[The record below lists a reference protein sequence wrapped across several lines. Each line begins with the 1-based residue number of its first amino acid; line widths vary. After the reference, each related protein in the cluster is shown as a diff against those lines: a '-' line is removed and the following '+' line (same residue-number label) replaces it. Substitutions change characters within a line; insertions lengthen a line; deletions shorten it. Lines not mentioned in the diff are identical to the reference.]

1 MAKKSKKTISPE
13 ISENITLEA
22 PTTLKPLYVFL
33 GLAVGVFLSY
43 AMVWKNGFVWDDD
56 PYIKLNEAVKT
67 FDLNS
72 LLTGFHVGNYHP
84 LTMLTLALE
93 YLLVGESTWLYHFNN
108 LVLHTINSYLIFKI
122 LRYLDFSEFVGLI
135 TAVFFALHPLH
146 VESVA
151 WAAERKDVLYT
162 LFLLLSFFYY
172 LKVKKEEKKSF
183 YAISLAFFVLAC
195 FSKGMAVVLPAL
207 LIITDWWILKKPF
220 SVKEL
225 LDKIPY
231 FVVTLIFAYIATHA
245 QKDAGADA
253 TAVINAAYTPF
264 ERFKIVSYSFLMYWV
279 KAIFPVNLIPF
290 YPYPPKIDGS
300 IPGIFSLAALGF
312 ILFAIAAFLL
322 GRKNKL
328 IWWAVS
334 FFVIAISTVIQIL
347 PVGSAIFAD
356 RYFYLSSI
364 GPLFL
369 FALGLDYLKKKSSMF
384 QGFGYLIALIFAA
397 ITFFQTTHW
406 KNLYTLF
413 KPAEESYPEDAMVLS
428 NLGWYYL
435 GINDFPM
442 SKQYLQRA
450 DNNGFKNA
458 DVCRTLGSMFVDEQ
472 NYPEALKYIEKSREF
487 LPISPRTE
495 WLTALAMLR
504 TGQFEK
510 ALPYSEKAIEQN
522 PTDFDFLT
530 THAQILTELKMYD
543 KAEAANKEIIRL
555 YPDKYDTRLNL
566 AFLERLR
573 GNLQKEISMLDK
585 LISLAPSY
593 LPAYRNIGVSLSELG
608 ENDKAVEYWQR
619 AIVYDTTGD
628 YEYNIGINYANR
640 GKIEV
645 AKEYYIKAAK
655 KGKPEAIQILKNN
668 GVSF

>member
-1 MAKKSKKTISPE
+1 MTTQELIEKIGLKFSVVIHCFMVRETDIPATASDALSDSESGAKKDLKE
-13 ISENITLEA
+13 IVYLRSTPRVVLNTHEIQNQLDDSLEQCESQLDA
-22 PTTLKPLYVFL
+22 YTHGGSGWKLQKVLRIDIEIAVYNPLKGGSYIPTPDFVPKGSVVNVRNEDNRCFMYSVLASVYPPTTDSGKNNNTRP
-33 GLAVGVFLSY
+33 GVY
-43 AMVWKNGFVWDDD
+43 
-56 PYIKLNEAVKT
+56 NEHIEKINLDGITYPVTEKYYKKFEAQ
-67 FDLNS
+67 N
-72 LLTGFHVGNYHP
+72 P
-84 LTMLTLALE
+84 TLAL
-93 YLLVGESTWLYHFNN
+93 N
-108 LVLHTINSYLIFKI
+108 
-122 LRYLDFSEFVGLI
+122 
-135 TAVFFALHPLH
+135 VFAI
-146 VESVA
+146 
-151 WAAERKDVLYT
+151 D
-162 LFLLLSFFYY
+162 
-172 LKVKKEEKKSF
+172 KKSF
-183 YAISLAFFVLAC
+183 YPISLAFFVLAC

-253 TAVINAAYTPF
+253 TVVINAAYTPV
-264 ERFKIVSYSFLMYWV
+264 ERFKIISYSFLMYWV
-279 KAIFPVNLIPF
+279 KAIFPINLIPF

-300 IPGIFSLAALGF
+300 IPGIFSLAALGL
-312 ILFAIAAFLL
+312 ILFAIAAFIL

-435 GINDFPM
+435 GINDFLM
-442 SKQYLQRA
+442 AKQYLQRA

-522 PTDFDFLT
+522 STDFDFLT

-543 KAEAANKEIIRL
+543 KAEATNNEIIKL
-555 YPDKYDTRLNL
+555 YPDK
-566 AFLERLR
+566 
-573 GNLQKEISMLDK
+573 
-585 LISLAPSY
+585 
-593 LPAYRNIGVSLSELG
+593 
-608 ENDKAVEYWQR
+608 
-619 AIVYDTTGD
+619 
-628 YEYNIGINYANR
+628 
-640 GKIEV
+640 
-645 AKEYYIKAAK
+645 
-655 KGKPEAIQILKNN
+655 
-668 GVSF
+668 